1 MGVDVYLEPAFGRNR
16 EAHQAEFGRAAA
28 RRDALEVCG
37 HRDPQSGCARCAAQ
51 EEVGRAW
58 EAMYPDRCYIRSSYN
73 PTSLF
78 GWIQANLGLD
88 LMALL
93 EEWLEERPGNEPER
107 AIFRVGEF
115 GYALG
120 VALAA
125 AVAAN
130 AERILKDGSVARFH
144 GPQLVKDLIVH
155 MALTAKEGGEL
166 APGGSFDDHPLTV
179 EETEWYWHRVLGLAR
194 FADACR
200 GAEAGSYIVVSA

>member
-1 MGVDVYLEPAFGRNR
+1 VGVDVYLEPAFSRNR
-16 EAHQAEFGRAAA
+16 EAHEPEFDQAVAG
-28 RRDALEVCG
+28 RDALDPCR
-37 HRDPQSGCARCAAQ
+37 HRDHQPGCGRCAA
-51 EEVGRAW
+51 EEETGRAW
-58 EAMYPDRCYIRSSYN
+58 EAMYPDRYYIRSSYN

-179 EETEWYWHRVLGLAR
+179 EETEWYWHKVVGLAR

>member
-1 MGVDVYLEPAFGRNR
+1 MGVDIYLEPAFSRNR
-16 EAHQAEFGRAAA
+16 EAHEPEFDRAVA
-28 RRDALEVCG
+28 RRDVLDLCG
-37 HRDPQSGCARCAAQ
+37 HRDPQLDCARCAAE

-58 EAMYPDRCYIRSSYN
+58 EAMYPDRYYIRSSYN

-78 GWIQANLGLD
+78 GWIQANFELD

-93 EEWLEERPGNEPER
+93 EEWLEERPGQEPER
-107 AIFRVGEF
+107 AILRVREF

-120 VALAA
+120 VALST

-144 GPQLVKDLIVH
+144 GPQLLKDLVVH
-155 MALTAKEGGEL
+155 MALTAEEGGEL

-179 EETEWYWHRVLGLAR
+179 EETGWYLHEVLGLAR

>member
-1 MGVDVYLEPAFGRNR
+1 MGVDVYLEPAFSRNR
-16 EAHQAEFGRAAA
+16 EAHEPEFDQAVAG
-28 RRDALEVCG
+28 RDALDPCR
-37 HRDPQSGCARCAAQ
+37 HRDHQPGCGRCAA
-51 EEVGRAW
+51 EEETGRAW
-58 EAMYPDRCYIRSSYN
+58 EAMYPDRYYIRSSYN

-107 AIFRVGEF
+107 AIFRVREF

-179 EETEWYWHRVLGLAR
+179 EETEWYWHKVVGLAR